1 MKLQLA
7 LDVLSLEDALALTR
21 AAEEWVDRVELGT
34 PFLLEYGMEAVRRF
48 RAAFPYKEL
57 LADTKIMDAGRLEA
71 ECWPSPTCP
80 PSGPV
85 WRRRKPGAAGWWRI

>member
-34 PFLLEYGMEAVRRF
+34 PFLLE
-48 RAAFPYKEL
+48 
-57 LADTKIMDAGRLEA
+57 
-71 ECWPSPTCP
+71 
-80 PSGPV
+80 
-85 WRRRKPGAAGWWRI
+85 